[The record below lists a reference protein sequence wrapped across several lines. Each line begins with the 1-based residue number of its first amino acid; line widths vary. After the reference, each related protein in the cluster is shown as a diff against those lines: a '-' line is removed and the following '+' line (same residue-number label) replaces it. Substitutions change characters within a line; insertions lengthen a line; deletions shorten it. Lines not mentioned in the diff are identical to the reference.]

1 MVGLIRR
8 SEMEGISSRALTVRE
23 VVFWKDSEVTTLRGC
38 TTYIGYGFCV
48 VGFYGQGLGHR

>member
-48 VGFYGQGLGHR
+48 VGFYGQGLGHW